1 MKIKKFGSTEQKV
14 FDLVKDEAESQ
25 GVKIWDVRFEKEGA
39 GWYLRIFIEKDGGVS
54 ITDCENLTRPVNRL
68 LDEADPIPQS
78 YILEVGSAGLERE
91 LLRESHF
98 EASIGMPVRV
108 RAIRDFG
115 GEKEVFGLLGGFDKE
130 KITLAFP
137 GETEEEDEVYAEL
150 PLADIAFVKI
160 FEDFEELH

>member
-1 MKIKKFGSTEQKV
+1 MKIKKFGATEQKIS
-14 FDLVKDEAESQ
+14 DLVKDEAENQ
-25 GVKIWDVRFEKEGA
+25 NIRIWDVRFEKEGA

-54 ITDCENLTRPVNRL
+54 IEDCENFTRPVNKL
-68 LDEADPIPQS
+68 LDETDPIAQS
-78 YILEVGSAGLERE
+78 YILEIGSAGLERE

-98 EASIGMPVRV
+98 ESSIGMPVRV

-115 GEKEVFGLLGGFDKE
+115 GEKEVVGLLAGFDKE

-137 GETEEEDEVYAEL
+137 GETEEEEEVYAEL
-150 PLADIAFVKI
+150 PLADIAYIKI